1 MLAVRKS
8 TTDRME
14 PVILT
19 TEAPPFAA
27 QRPTLLSGLVGRDI
41 LASRSPWL
49 HEREADAQ
57 GIRLVYSLYDFAAR
71 GWDERDLPRLL
82 DAAQLIGVAGLNVTH
97 PYKQAVIAHLDG
109 LSDGARRIGAVNT
122 VQFIDGKRIGHNTD
136 VTGFSESFRHG
147 LPDATLGS
155 VVQMGA
161 GGAGFATAHS
171 LMDLGV
177 ERLSIFDTD
186 GDRRDALIDKLRRD
200 FGEGRVVGGEDLES
214 ALARADGVVNAT
226 PVGMVKYPGTSIPVD
241 LLQPQQWVADIV
253 YFPLETALLR
263 EAKRRGC
270 RTLDGSGMV
279 VFQAAAAFDIFTGL
293 TADRDR
299 MLKSFVDFVSTPAV
313 QAA

>member
-1 MLAVRKS
+1 
-8 TTDRME
+8 ME
-14 PVILT
+14 PVTLT
-19 TEAPPFAA
+19 TEASPFAT

-49 HEREADAQ
+49 HEREAEAQ

-71 GWDERDLPRLL
+71 GWDEGHLPRLL

-97 PYKQAVIAHLDG
+97 PYKQAVVAHLDG

-122 VQFIDGKRIGHNTD
+122 VQFVNGKRIGHNTD

-147 LPDATLGS
+147 LPDAALGS

-177 ERLSIFDTD
+177 ERLTIFDTNT
-186 GDRRDALIDKLRRD
+186 DRRTALVDKLKRD
-200 FGEGRVVGGEDLES
+200 FGEGRVAGGEGLEA
-214 ALARADGVVNAT
+214 ALANADGIVNAT
-226 PVGMVKYPGTSIPVD
+226 PVGMARYPGTSIPIE
-241 LLQPQQWVADIV
+241 LLQPKHWVADIV
-253 YFPLETALLR
+253 YFPLETELLR
-263 EAKRRGC
+263 EALRRGC

-299 MLKSFVDFVSTPAV
+299 MLKSFVDFVSTPSIP
-313 QAA
+313 AA